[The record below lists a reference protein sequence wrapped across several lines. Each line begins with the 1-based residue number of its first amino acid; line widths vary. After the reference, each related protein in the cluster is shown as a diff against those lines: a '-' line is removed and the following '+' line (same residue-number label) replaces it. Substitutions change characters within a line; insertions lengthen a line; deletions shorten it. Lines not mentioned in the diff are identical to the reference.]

1 MKYIKLFEDFTA
13 DMNFHDIKDIFGNVC
28 DFGMRFHDVNL
39 VNIASMGGK
48 DIIEDHNELDM
59 TNIKRGLMINLI
71 MIREAHKNSEFNF
84 SNDFYEELKLTIDH
98 FESRYNCKLSNIY
111 IMKNNVAWV
120 SNVDNFKKYI
130 ESMSEAALSWIS
142 SIDIAFELNDT
153 VDD

>member
-1 MKYIKLFEDFTA
+1 
-13 DMNFHDIKDIFGNVC
+13 
-28 DFGMRFHDVNL
+28 MRFHDVNL